1 MLRRPVS
8 VTLDV
13 ENLTWLKGRA
23 GAEPGRSVSA
33 LVDTLVSRA
42 RLEGGVGPVRS
53 VVGTIDIGADDPFLN
68 RADGFVRA
76 AFEKSLARPISVR
89 ERAPAYRSRRPSSGR
104 RRG

>member
-1 MLRRPVS
+1 

-23 GAEPGRSVSA
+23 GAAPGRSVSA
-33 LVDTLVSRA
+33 VVDTIISRA

-53 VVGTIDIGADDPFLN
+53 VVGTIDIGAEDPFLD
-68 RADGFVRA
+68 RADEVVRGV
-76 AFEKSLARPISVR
+76 FEKSLARPISMR
-89 ERAPAYRSRRPSSGR
+89 ERAPASRGRRPSPGK

>member
-1 MLRRPVS
+1 MPRRPVS
-8 VTLDV
+8 LTLDV

-23 GAEPGRSVSA
+23 GAAPGRSVSA

-53 VVGTIDIGADDPFLN
+53 VVGTIDIGEDDPDLD
-68 RADGFVRA
+68 RADRVVRRV
-76 AFEKSLARPISVR
+76 FEKSLARPIRVR
-89 ERAPAYRSRRPSSGR
+89 ERAPADGSRRTSPGR

>member
-1 MLRRPVS
+1 MPTRPIS
-8 VTLDV
+8 LTLDV

-23 GAEPGRSVSA
+23 GAAPGRSVSA
-33 LVDTLVSRA
+33 LVDTLISRA

-53 VVGTIDIGADDPFLN
+53 VVGTIDIGTDDPFLD

-76 AFEKSLARPISVR
+76 AFERSLARPISVR
-89 ERAPAYRSRRPSSGR
+89 QPASSYRIRRPSPGR

>member
-1 MLRRPVS
+1 MPRRPVS

-23 GAEPGRSVSA
+23 GAAPGRSVSA
-33 LVDTLVSRA
+33 VVDTIISRA

-53 VVGTIDIGADDPFLN
+53 VVGTIDIGAEDPFLD
-68 RADGFVRA
+68 RADEVVRGV
-76 AFEKSLARPISVR
+76 FEKSLARPISMA
-89 ERAPAYRSRRPSSGR
+89 ERAPAYRSRRPSPGK